1 MKEEEKIPTV
11 SLHLPARSSV
21 REDYLKELRSPMPG
35 VRNVISGAE
44 SGTRIET

>member
-21 REDYLKELRSPMPG
+21 REDYLKELRFPMPG

>member
-1 MKEEEKIPTV
+1 M
-11 SLHLPARSSV
+11 SLLLPARSTI

-44 SGTRIET
+44 SVTRIET